1 MTDEAVPPVERMSQ
15 LPHETQLFLSE
26 LSRED
31 IETIKNGLPL
41 IRMVM
46 GFGRVTRWL
55 AITCLGILAGVV
67 LLWESVLKIAG
78 WFKVPPH

>member
-1 MTDEAVPPVERMSQ
+1 MTDEAVPPVERMSE
-15 LPHETQLFLSE
+15 LPHATREFLSE
-26 LSRED
+26 LSHED

-41 IRMVM
+41 IRMMM

>member
-15 LPHETQLFLSE
+15 LPEDTKVFLSE

-46 GFGRVTRWL
+46 SFGRVTRWL
-55 AITCLGILAGVV
+55 AITCLGIIAGFV
-67 LLWESVLKIAG
+67 LLWESVLKIVG

>member
-15 LPHETQLFLSE
+15 LPEDTKVFLSE